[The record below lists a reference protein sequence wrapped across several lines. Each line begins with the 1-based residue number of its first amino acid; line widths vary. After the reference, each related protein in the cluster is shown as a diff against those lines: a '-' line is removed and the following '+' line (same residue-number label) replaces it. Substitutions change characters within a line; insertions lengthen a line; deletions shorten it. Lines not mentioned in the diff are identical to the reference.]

1 MLSKARRLLN
11 QIKHNKSLHV
21 HHNTNNNNE
30 LTRSNA
36 LLISSVEPASTNS
49 DNDSDDPLLFLS
61 KYTSNIEPLNID
73 ELINDDIALPQ
84 HSATTKA
91 GGMKNKFFTKELM
104 LNQCNCDD
112 DNDNSI
118 TTQCPMST
126 SDLPLHKGI
135 MFKSCKRMQS
145 HKDKVEKMKE
155 KYVKLHSFSE
165 RVKSKFMH
173 NMNKYDKVEKVVNE
187 LIALPMKVIEDDE
200 VQDVSNAEKDNE
212 NEIVPRRKLDLIEIE
227 MLMS

>member
-21 HHNTNNNNE
+21 HHNNNTNNNGA
-30 LTRSNA
+30 TPSNT
-36 LLISSVEPASTNS
+36 LLLPIAHNN
-49 DNDSDDPLLFLS
+49 DNDDPLLFLS
-61 KYTSNIEPLNID
+61 KYTSDIEPLNID

-91 GGMKNKFFTKELM
+91 GGMKSKFFTKELM
-104 LNQCNCDD
+104 LNQCSCDED
-112 DNDNSI
+112 DNSDSI

-126 SDLPLHKGI
+126 SDMPLHKGI
-135 MFKSCKRMQS
+135 MFKSCKRMKS
-145 HKDKVEKMKE
+145 HKDKVAKMKE

-165 RVKSKFMH
+165 RMKSKFMH
-173 NMNKYDKVEKVVNE
+173 NANKYDKVEKVVNE
-187 LIALPMKVIEDDE
+187 LMGLPMKVIEDDE
-200 VQDVSNAEKDNE
+200 VQDVKAMDKES
-212 NEIVPRRKLDLIEIE
+212 EIIPRRKLDLIEIE

>member
-21 HHNTNNNNE
+21 HHNTNTNNNGA
-30 LTRSNA
+30 TPSNT
-36 LLISSVEPASTNS
+36 LLLPIAHNN
-49 DNDSDDPLLFLS
+49 DNDDPLLFLS
-61 KYTSNIEPLNID
+61 KYTSDIEPLNID

-91 GGMKNKFFTKELM
+91 GGMKSKFFTKELM
-104 LNQCNCDD
+104 LNQCSCDED
-112 DNDNSI
+112 DNSDSI

-126 SDLPLHKGI
+126 SDMPLHKGI
-135 MFKSCKRMQS
+135 MFKSCKRMKS
-145 HKDKVEKMKE
+145 HKDKVAKMKE

-165 RVKSKFMH
+165 RMKSKFMH
-173 NMNKYDKVEKVVNE
+173 NANKYDKVEKVVNE
-187 LIALPMKVIEDDE
+187 LMGLPMKVIEDDE
-200 VQDVSNAEKDNE
+200 VQDVKAVVDKES
-212 NEIVPRRKLDLIEIE
+212 EIIPRRKLDLIEIE

>member
-21 HHNTNNNNE
+21 HHNNNTNNNGA
-30 LTRSNA
+30 TPSNT
-36 LLISSVEPASTNS
+36 LLLPIAHNN
-49 DNDSDDPLLFLS
+49 DNGNDDPLLFLS
-61 KYTSNIEPLNID
+61 KYTSDIEPLNID

-91 GGMKNKFFTKELM
+91 GGMKSKFFTKELM
-104 LNQCNCDD
+104 LNQCSCDED
-112 DNDNSI
+112 DNSDSI

-126 SDLPLHKGI
+126 SDMPLHKGI
-135 MFKSCKRMQS
+135 MFKSCKRMKS
-145 HKDKVEKMKE
+145 HKDKVAKMKE

-165 RVKSKFMH
+165 RMKSKFMH
-173 NMNKYDKVEKVVNE
+173 NANKYDKVEKVVNE
-187 LIALPMKVIEDDE
+187 LMGLPMKVIEDDE
-200 VQDVSNAEKDNE
+200 VQDVKAVDKES
-212 NEIVPRRKLDLIEIE
+212 EIIPRRKLDLIEIE

>member
-21 HHNTNNNNE
+21 HHNNNTNNNGA
-30 LTRSNA
+30 TPSNT
-36 LLISSVEPASTNS
+36 LLLPIAHNN
-49 DNDSDDPLLFLS
+49 DNDDPLLFLS
-61 KYTSNIEPLNID
+61 KYTSDIEPLNID

-91 GGMKNKFFTKELM
+91 GGMKSKFFTKELM
-104 LNQCNCDD
+104 LNQCSCDED
-112 DNDNSI
+112 DNSDSI

-126 SDLPLHKGI
+126 SDMPLHKGI
-135 MFKSCKRMQS
+135 MFKSCKRMKS
-145 HKDKVEKMKE
+145 HKDKVAKMKE

-165 RVKSKFMH
+165 RMKSKFMH
-173 NMNKYDKVEKVVNE
+173 NANKYDKVEKVVNE
-187 LIALPMKVIEDDE
+187 LMGLPMKVIEDDE
-200 VQDVSNAEKDNE
+200 VQDVKAVVDKES
-212 NEIVPRRKLDLIEIE
+212 EIIPRRKLDLIEIE